1 MYSNYSIFKYRD
13 PHFINFQGQAFDF
26 QSGCDVVLV
35 KSSKVEVH
43 ARLAR
48 SNYAYSSIQEIAVRL
63 TGDSEMKDI
72 IFDGTGVIG
81 IAGGETLSLGTDNY
95 KLEIVNGIGNT
106 TKRNLQEMFGTLYEL
121 SSDDEG
127 LVIKISS
134 GGSGKRGRTINAD
147 GSTEYNM
154 SFNIDGTSDYLGDS
168 VGLCGDYDNAT
179 NNGIFARDGTPMTLP
194 NLYPN
199 YAYSLNAT
207 ALGDDWQ
214 VSSPTDPSIL
224 IGNTETLL
232 SEGRW
237 SETMC
242 VRYVDQSSSV
252 RRSLELAADGTCAP
266 CESIEDNMLAYRN
279 CYYDATLIGCDSD
292 DFKDMFKLVYSKQ
305 APIQFRVKKGA
316 LESPTCTYAAS
327 ILNPKTPKAGK
338 GGKAG
343 KAGKGGKSEK
353 GGKSDDA
360 RRLSAKSSKSIKKCE
375 EMGGEC
381 VVQCNTATH
390 DCITGRGLCDVDVYG
405 RDEYVPV
412 LTSTFFNGCSCK
424 LDKVPTPT
432 DD

>member
-1 MYSNYSIFKYRD
+1 MR
-13 PHFINFQGQAFDF
+13 
-26 QSGCDVVLV
+26 VV
-35 KSSKVEVH
+35 
-43 ARLAR
+43 
-48 SNYAYSSIQEIAVRL
+48 N
-63 TGDSEMKDI
+63 
-72 IFDGTGVIG
+72 FDGTGVVG
-81 IAGGETLSLGTDNY
+81 VTDGETIDLGSDQY
-95 KLEIVNGIGNT
+95 KLEIVNGIGNYNT
-106 TKRNLQEMFGTLYEL
+106 RKRNLQEMFGTLFKLYSTDTDL
-121 SSDDEG
+121 IIS
-127 LVIKISS
+127 VSS
-134 GGSGKRGRTINAD
+134 GRSGKGRGRTLNAD

-154 SFNIDGTSDYLGDS
+154 SFNINGTSYYLGDS
-168 VGLCGDYDNAT
+168 VGLCGDYDNAA

-224 IGNTETLL
+224 SDNTGGLELK
-232 SEGRW
+232 GRW

-242 VRYVDQSSSV
+242 VRYVDQSASV
-252 RRSLELAADGTCAP
+252 RRSLQLAADGTCKE
-266 CESIEDNMLAYRN
+266 CEDIENNMLAYLN
-279 CYYDATLIGCDSD
+279 CYYDATVMGCDTS
-292 DFKDMFKLVYSKQ
+292 DFKALHALVYSEQ
-305 APIQFRVKKGA
+305 APIQFRLVQGA

-327 ILNPKTPKAGK
+327 FLNPKTPKAGK

-343 KAGKGGKSEK
+343 KAGKGGKS
-353 GGKSDDA
+353 DDD
-360 RRLSAKSSKSIKKCE
+360 RRLSPKSSKSIKKCE

-390 DCITGRGLCDVDVYG
+390 DCITGKGLCDVDVYG

-424 LDKVPTPT
+424 LDKAPI

>member
-1 MYSNYSIFKYRD
+1 M
-13 PHFINFQGQAFDF
+13 
-26 QSGCDVVLV
+26 
-35 KSSKVEVH
+35 
-43 ARLAR
+43 AR

-63 TGDSEMKDI
+63 TGDNEMLDI
-72 IFDGTGVIG
+72 IFDGTGVK
-81 IAGGETLSLGTDNY
+81 GGFAVGDTLTLGSDVY
-95 KLEIVNGIGNT
+95 MLENLNGSKYT
-106 TKRNLQEMFGTLYEL
+106 RKRNLREFGGTLYEL
-121 SSDDEG
+121 ASADKG
-127 LVIKISS
+127 LVISISL
-134 GGSGKRGRTINAD
+134 GGSGKGGRTLNAD

-154 SFNIDGTSDYLGDS
+154 SFNIDGTSYYLGDS

-199 YAYSLNAT
+199 YSYSLNAT

-214 VSSPTDPSIL
+214 VSSPTDPSML
-224 IGNTETLL
+224 SDNTATLL

-266 CESIEDNMLAYRN
+266 CEGIENNMLAYLN
-279 CYYDATLIGCDSD
+279 CYYDATVMGCDNP
-292 DFKDMFKLVYSKQ
+292 DFKDMFNLVYSEQ
-305 APIQFRVKKGA
+305 APIQFRVKEGA

-327 ILNPKTPKAGK
+327 FLNPKTPKAGK
-338 GGKAG
+338 AG
-343 KAGKGGKSEK
+343 KAQKGGKSQK
-353 GGKSDDA
+353 GGTSDDA
-360 RRLSAKSSKSIKKCE
+360 RRLSAKSSRSIKKCE

-390 DCITGRGLCDVDVYG
+390 DCITGRGLCDHVDVYG

-424 LDKVPTPT
+424 LDKVHTLPI
-432 DD
+432 